1 MYTGE
6 RYGGQLEMLNA
17 EESVALSAQAPL
29 VAPRSGSSPCS
40 KAATLVCLVWAP
52 STKCYLHEPAK
63 QMQGSDRSLVSR
75 MASGVAL

>member
-29 VAPRSGSSPCS
+29 VAPRSGSS
-40 KAATLVCLVWAP
+40 LAP
-52 STKCYLHEPAK
+52 K
-63 QMQGSDRSLVSR
+63 QQH
-75 MASGVAL
+75 